1 MLLKVY
7 SLMVLMLDLLTL
19 LFGIII
25 SIIVAFYRTLR
36 PPAMKSL
43 HGEVAV
49 VIGAGRG
56 VGREIAFQLCLLGVK
71 VACIDKN
78 DKMCKATVQQA
89 SRDSAVIKPYIC
101 DITDKKQVANTV
113 ELIRKDLG
121 EVTILLHC
129 CGVPSS
135 RSLIQ
140 KPPDIKEAI
149 DVAVLS
155 HFSLLESILPGMQ
168 RLGRGHIVALSSVA
182 GFSGA
187 ASRSAR
193 VPFSTAQF
201 AIQGF
206 TESLQAELRQ
216 SNSNIIITLVHIYPF
231 IIDSETANDI
241 RLRIPSYFGTMPA
254 SEAARKILDGVRR
267 NYAEFSI
274 PGYLLYL
281 GHVLRILPKKA
292 SFMLRDLLD
301 TGVDFG

>member
-1 MLLKVY
+1 MLLKIY

-43 HGEVAV
+43 QGEVAM

-71 VACIDKN
+71 VACVDKN

-101 DITDKKQVANTV
+101 DITDKEQVANIV
-113 ELIRKDLG
+113 ELIHKDLG

-149 DVAVLS
+149 DVAVIS
-155 HFSLLESILPGMQ
+155 HFWLLESVLPGMQ
-168 RLGRGHIVALSSVA
+168 RLDKGHIVALSSVA

-201 AIQGF
+201 AVQGF

-267 NYAEFSI
+267 NYAEFSV